1 MSEPQHIEI
10 QTSSGNV
17 IGTTNLISTNNA
29 NVNNIISSV
38 ANNTSNLNTNSI
50 QNSASSSSN
59 NGKPRGKMTAYAFF
73 VHTCRQELKNSRP
86 NQNVVFGEFSKKCAA
101 KWKELEPHNKKPFEE
116 MAARDKQR
124 WEQEVE
130 VMNRQKQQQQAQLP
144 PQQQIIQTT
153 GPNGETIQ
161 QIVTVQPSDPQYQH
175 SANQDSS
182 GQGPSNQHTQH
193 QENTNQR
200 QTNRGKKKKNPQPKD
215 PNAPKRPHSA
225 FLLYCSDHRPVVKE
239 QCPGARI
246 GDIAKKLAAGWAKL
260 DPQVKS
266 HYEEASN
273 QQKQRYKEEK
283 EVYVKKKQQTALEEQ
298 QRRQEQHR
306 LQQEQQRQQQ
316 EQQRQQQQQFQQQ
329 HQQMNLNSLQQQQL
343 SPVITRFD
351 NNQNTYMTNG
361 GQTIIQTNNQHELGG
376 QPQTLAI
383 IQNHNPGNGGS
394 PRTYVQE
401 VIQGHGGNGG
411 QQIIS
416 NQPQYTRR
424 AIIQDE
430 NGQQQVY
437 IIQTPSNNHNQI
449 QLSSNNGGGHRIIGG
464 TIMSTNQ
471 HGQQIQIQGL
481 GNNNNN
487 GGNNNNHNNMNN
499 GGNSPIHGGISLS
512 QGGNQIRVN
521 QPPVKT
527 IQRINHPHGNANSG
541 GNAKPKKVKQ
551 IKDPNAPKR
560 PHSAFL
566 LYCAEHR
573 PKLRQEFPGARIG
586 DMAKKLGQNWANVD
600 AKTKQYFEELSN
612 QQKRR
617 YAKEKEEYKAS
628 LASGDTSNL
637 SYNNNNNNSNN
648 NNVQGSFS
656 NNNQQIQIV
665 GLKNTGRQQ
674 IQLQNANMQELSEEH
689 LIQGQDEEGNVHYLD
704 QGEILSH
711 DGLPTMTGDK

>member
-1 MSEPQHIEI
+1 M
-10 QTSSGNV
+10 G
-17 IGTTNLISTNNA
+17 
-29 NVNNIISSV
+29 
-38 ANNTSNLNTNSI
+38 
-50 QNSASSSSN
+50 
-59 NGKPRGKMTAYAFF
+59 
-73 VHTCRQELKNSRP
+73 
-86 NQNVVFGEFSKKCAA
+86 
-101 KWKELEPHNKKPFEE
+101 
-116 MAARDKQR
+116 
-124 WEQEVE
+124 
-130 VMNRQKQQQQAQLP
+130 QQQAQLP

-161 QIVTVQPSDPQYQH
+161 QIVTIQPTDPQYQH
-175 SANQDSS
+175 SANQNNS
-182 GQGPSNQHTQH
+182 GPGPSTQQQNTGGNQTGHT
-193 QENTNQR
+193 
-200 QTNRGKKKKNPQPKD
+200 GKKKKNPQPKD

-283 EVYVKKKQQTALEEQ
+283 EAYVKKKQQAALEEQ

-316 EQQRQQQQQFQQQ
+316 
-329 HQQMNLNSLQQQQL
+329 L

-351 NNQNTYMTNG
+351 NNQNTYMNNG
-361 GQTIIQTNNQHELGG
+361 GQTIIQTNQHDLGG

-401 VIQGHGGNGG
+401 VIQNQHGG
-411 QQIIS
+411 QQIIT

-449 QLSSNNGGGHRIIGG
+449 QLSSNNGHRIIGG
-464 TIMSTNQ
+464 NIMSTNQ

-481 GNNNNN
+481 GGNNNNN
-487 GGNNNNHNNMNN
+487 MNNNNSPLNNHNI
-499 GGNSPIHGGISLS
+499 GGL
-512 QGGNQIRVN
+512 GNQIRVS
-521 QPPVKT
+521 QPQVKT

-541 GNAKPKKVKQ
+541 GTSKPKKAKQ

-573 PKLRQEFPGARIG
+573 PKLRQQFPGARIG

-600 AKTKQYFEELSN
+600 AKTKQYYEDLSN
-612 QQKRR
+612 QQKAR
-617 YAKEKEEYKAS
+617 YAKEKEEYKAN
-628 LASGDTSNL
+628 LAAGNSGNNNFSNN
-637 SYNNNNNNSNN
+637 NNNNNNSNN
-648 NNVQGSFS
+648 FGNNSS
-656 NNNQQIQIV
+656 NIV
-665 GLKNTGRQQ
+665 SLK
-674 IQLQNANMQELSEEH
+674 
-689 LIQGQDEEGNVHYLD
+689 
-704 QGEILSH
+704 
-711 DGLPTMTGDK
+711 

>member
-1 MSEPQHIEI
+1 M
-10 QTSSGNV
+10 G
-17 IGTTNLISTNNA
+17 
-29 NVNNIISSV
+29 ISSV
-38 ANNTSNLNTNSI
+38 ANNTSSLNTSNI
-50 QNSASSSSN
+50 QNSANAQNNNN

-124 WEQEVE
+124 WEQEGE
-130 VMNRQKQQQQAQLP
+130 QLNRQKQQQQAQLP

-161 QIVTVQPSDPQYQH
+161 QIVTIQPTDPQYQH
-175 SANQDSS
+175 SANQNNS
-182 GQGPSNQHTQH
+182 GPGPSTQQQNTGGNQTGHT
-193 QENTNQR
+193 
-200 QTNRGKKKKNPQPKD
+200 GKKKKNPQPKD

-239 QCPGARI
+239 QCPGTRI

-283 EVYVKKKQQTALEEQ
+283 EAYVKKKQQAALEEQ

-316 EQQRQQQQQFQQQ
+316 QQQQQQFQ

-351 NNQNTYMTNG
+351 NNQNTYMNNG
-361 GQTIIQTNNQHELGG
+361 GQTIIQTNQHDLGG

-401 VIQGHGGNGG
+401 VIQNQHGG
-411 QQIIS
+411 QQIIT

-449 QLSSNNGGGHRIIGG
+449 QLSSNNGHRIIGG
-464 TIMSTNQ
+464 NIMSTNQ

-481 GNNNNN
+481 GGNNNNN
-487 GGNNNNHNNMNN
+487 M
-499 GGNSPIHGGISLS
+499 
-512 QGGNQIRVN
+512 
-521 QPPVKT
+521 
-527 IQRINHPHGNANSG
+527 
-541 GNAKPKKVKQ
+541 
-551 IKDPNAPKR
+551 
-560 PHSAFL
+560 
-566 LYCAEHR
+566 
-573 PKLRQEFPGARIG
+573 
-586 DMAKKLGQNWANVD
+586 
-600 AKTKQYFEELSN
+600 
-612 QQKRR
+612 
-617 YAKEKEEYKAS
+617 
-628 LASGDTSNL
+628 
-637 SYNNNNNNSNN
+637 NNNNSPLNN
-648 NNVQGSFS
+648 HNIG
-656 NNNQQIQIV
+656 
-665 GLKNTGRQQ
+665 GL
-674 IQLQNANMQELSEEH
+674 
-689 LIQGQDEEGNVHYLD
+689 GN
-704 QGEILSH
+704 
-711 DGLPTMTGDK
+711 